1 MKNKRGR
8 KSSFCGTIILYV
20 GENMNFIS
28 KRRIRKQE
36 LKKQQQRKD
45 TITIICMLI
54 IVIGNIV
61 FCVIM
66 GNIEDKKQESKQI
79 SKSNEV
85 SKEESVYDESTMVKI
100 DGQIYDF
107 FIRYSKN
114 YSISFILFNTKNN
127 SCLTVDALKKH
138 RTDGYSNLGKD
149 NCHIEGDL
157 ESSFNLIFDD
167 YSYPNYSYIKDE
179 DVYREY
185 IDGREVHTYK
195 EVDADNVKRVINNFR

>member
-1 MKNKRGR
+1 
-8 KSSFCGTIILYV
+8 
-20 GENMNFIS
+20 MNFIS

-36 LKKQQQRKD
+36 LKKKQQKKD
-45 TITIICMLI
+45 MIIAICAFAMLI
-54 IVIGNIV
+54 AIVV

-66 GNIEDKKQESKQI
+66 GNIEEKKQESNQ

-85 SKEESVYDESTMVKI
+85 SKEELEYDESTMVKI

-138 RTDGYSNLGKD
+138 RTDGDSNLGKN

-185 IDGREVHTYK
+185 LDGREVHTYK
-195 EVDADNVKRVINNFR
+195 EVDADNVKRVINDFR